1 MRPGV
6 RALVRVLPLLAALFL
21 VFPATARAE
30 WQFTPFI
37 GYTFKATSTFVDFD
51 PDPDRV
57 ATDQTRLNFGGA
69 VRFVGEWPIGLETYY
84 VHTPGFFD
92 PRQQFAIP
100 LPVVLESRTY
110 AVMGNVVLTTPLSW
124 NRYGLRPSL
133 SGGIGLMH
141 ASEED
146 LLQVIRYRINLLGMN
161 VGGGA
166 VGFLSDHV
174 GVRFDLRY
182 FRNIK
187 GVSQEDLGDFPVTSG
202 QPVRLR
208 YWTLGFGVVFKT

>member
-1 MRPGV
+1 MIPDGRTLFRGLV
-6 RALVRVLPLLAALFL
+6 LSALLILTFPL
-21 VFPATARAE
+21 VARAE

-51 PDPDRV
+51 IDADRV

-69 VRFVGEWPIGLETYY
+69 VRLIGDSPFGVEAYY

-92 PRQQFAIP
+92 PKPQFNIN
-100 LPVVLESRTY
+100 LPRVLESRTY
-110 AVMGNVVLTTPLSW
+110 AVMGNVVLATPRHW

-146 LLQVIRYRINLLGMN
+146 QLHVIPYRVDLLGMN
-161 VGGGA
+161 LGGGA

-187 GVSQEDLGDFPVTSG
+187 GVPQDDLDFPVTGG

-208 YWTLGFGVVFKT
+208 YWTLGFGVVFKK

>member
-1 MRPGV
+1 MIPDRR
-6 RALVRVLPLLAALFL
+6 RAFRVLVLSVFFLLTCGQ
-21 VFPATARAE
+21 VARAE

-37 GYTFKATSTFVDFD
+37 GYTFKASTTIVDFD
-51 PDPDRV
+51 LDEDRV
-57 ATDQTRLNFGGA
+57 ATDDTRVNFGGA
-69 VRFVGEWPIGLETYY
+69 IRLIGAWPIGLEAYY

-92 PRQQFAIP
+92 TETFSLNAPRII
-100 LPVVLESRTY
+100 ESRTY

-141 ASEED
+141 ASASD
-146 LLQVIRYRINLLGMN
+146 QLQILPYRLDLLGMN
-161 VGGGA
+161 IGGGA

-182 FRNIK
+182 FKNIK
-187 GVSQEDLGDFPVTSG
+187 GVPAEDLLPGTTNPG
-202 QPVRLR
+202 QSVRLR
-208 YWTLGFGVVFKT
+208 YWTIDFGVVFKK

>member
-1 MRPGV
+1 VIPDRRTIV
-6 RALVRVLPLLAALFL
+6 RILVLDTLLIVILPT
-21 VFPATARAE
+21 VSRAE
-30 WQFTPFI
+30 WQFTPFL
-37 GYTFKATSTFVDFD
+37 GYTFKASTTIVDFD
-51 PDPDRV
+51 LDEDQV
-57 ATDQTRLNFGGA
+57 ATDDTRVNFGGA
-69 VRFVGEWPIGLETYY
+69 VRFVGEWPIGLEAYY

-92 PRQQFAIP
+92 TATFNIAAPRII
-100 LPVVLESRTY
+100 ESRTY

-141 ASEED
+141 ASATD
-146 LLQVIRYRINLLGMN
+146 QLQILPYRLDLLGMN
-161 VGGGA
+161 IGGGA

-187 GVSQEDLGDFPVTSG
+187 GIPQEELDPGITVG

-208 YWTLGFGVVFKT
+208 YWTLDFGVVFKK

>member
-1 MRPGV
+1 VIADWRRGFRP
-6 RALVRVLPLLAALFL
+6 LVLSTLLTFT
-21 VFPATARAE
+21 FPSTARAE

-37 GYTFKATSTFVDFD
+37 GYTFKGSTTIVDFD
-51 PDPDRV
+51 LDEDQV
-57 ATDQTRLNFGGA
+57 ATDDTRVNFGGA
-69 VRFVGEWPIGLETYY
+69 VRLLGEWPIGVEAYY

-92 PRQQFAIP
+92 AETFSIVDPRI
-100 LPVVLESRTY
+100 VESRTY

-133 SGGIGLMH
+133 SGGIGLLH
-141 ASEED
+141 ASARD
-146 LLQVIRYRINLLGMN
+146 QNGIIPYRLNLLGMN
-161 VGGGA
+161 IGGGA

-187 GVSQEDLGDFPVTSG
+187 GVPQDELDFPVTLG

-208 YWTLGFGVVFKT
+208 YWTFGFGVVIKP

>member
-1 MRPGV
+1 MIPDRRRGF
-6 RALVRVLPLLAALFL
+6 RVLALSAFL
-21 VFPATARAE
+21 ILTFSPIASAE

-51 PDPDRV
+51 LDETRF
-57 ATDQTRLNFGGA
+57 ATDQTRFNFGGA
-69 VRFVGEWPIGLETYY
+69 VTLIGESPFGLEAYY

-92 PRQQFAIP
+92 PKQQFNIV
-100 LPVVLESRTY
+100 LPFVLESQTY
-110 AVMGNVVLTTPLSW
+110 AVMGNLVLATPRSW

-141 ASEED
+141 ASEQD
-146 LLQVIRYRINLLGMN
+146 QLQVIRYRVNLLGMN

-166 VGFLSDHV
+166 VGFVSDHV
-174 GVRFDLRY
+174 GLRFDLRY

-187 GVSQEDLGDFPVTSG
+187 GLSQEDLEDFPVTAG

-208 YWTLGFGVVFKT
+208 YWTLGFGVVFKK

>member
-1 MRPGV
+1 VIPDGR
-6 RALVRVLPLLAALFL
+6 RRFRVLGLSAFL
-21 VFPATARAE
+21 ILTVSRIARAE

-37 GYTFKATSTFVDFD
+37 GYTFKASTTIVDFD
-51 PDPDRV
+51 LDENQV
-57 ATDQTRLNFGGA
+57 ATDDTRVNFGGA
-69 VRFVGEWPIGLETYY
+69 VRLVGEWPIGVEAYF

-92 PRQQFAIP
+92 TQTFNITAPRII
-100 LPVVLESRTY
+100 ESRTY
-110 AVMGNVVLTTPLSW
+110 ALMGNVVLTTPLSW

-141 ASEED
+141 ASATD
-146 LLQVIRYRINLLGMN
+146 QLQILPYRLNLLGMN
-161 VGGGA
+161 IGGGA

-187 GVSQEDLGDFPVTSG
+187 GIPLEELDLGITVG

-208 YWTLGFGVVFKT
+208 YWTIDFGVVIKK

>member
-1 MRPGV
+1 MTSGV
-6 RALVRVLPLLAALFL
+6 WTLLRVLLFSAILFL
-21 VFPATARAE
+21 TFPDAAAAE

-37 GYTFKATSTFVDFD
+37 GYTFKGSTTIVDFD
-51 PDPDRV
+51 LDEDRE

-69 VRFVGEWPIGLETYY
+69 VRLIGESPFGIEAYY

-92 PRQQFAIP
+92 PKRRFGII

-110 AVMGNVVLTTPLSW
+110 AVMGNVVLSTPRHW

-141 ASEED
+141 ASLD
-146 LLQVIRYRINLLGMN
+146 DQLQVSPYTVNLVGMN
-161 VGGGA
+161 IGGGA
-166 VGFLSDHV
+166 VGFVSDRV
-174 GVRFDLRY
+174 GVRFDLRD

-187 GVSQEDLGDFPVTSG
+187 GVPLADLDFPVTRG

-208 YWTLGFGVVFKT
+208 YWTVAFGVVIKK

>member
-1 MRPGV
+1 VIPDGRTGS
-6 RALVRVLPLLAALFL
+6 RVLILSAFFILS
-21 VFPATARAE
+21 FPRIARAE

-51 PDPDRV
+51 LDEDRFV
-57 ATDQTRLNFGGA
+57 TDQTRLNFGGA
-69 VRFVGEWPIGLETYY
+69 VRLIGEWPIGLEAYY

-92 PRQQFAIP
+92 PKPQFNIV
-100 LPVVLESRTY
+100 LPQVLESRTY

-146 LLQVIRYRINLLGMN
+146 LLHVIRYRINLLGMN

-187 GVSQEDLGDFPVTSG
+187 GVSQEDLGDFPVTG
-202 QPVRLR
+202 GDPVRLR
-208 YWTLGFGVVFKT
+208 YWTIAFGVVLKK

>member
-1 MRPGV
+1 MIPDRRTGF
-6 RALVRVLPLLAALFL
+6 RALVLSAFL
-21 VFPATARAE
+21 ILTFPPIARAE

-51 PDPDRV
+51 IDPDRA

-69 VRFVGEWPIGLETYY
+69 VRLIGESPFGVEAYY

-92 PRQQFAIP
+92 PKPQFNIV
-100 LPVVLESRTY
+100 LPRVLESRTY
-110 AVMGNVVLTTPLSW
+110 AVMGNVVLSTPRSW
-124 NRYGLRPSL
+124 NRYGLRPSV

-146 LLQVIRYRINLLGMN
+146 QLQVIRYRVNLLGMN

-166 VGFLSDHV
+166 VGFVSDHV

-187 GVSQEDLGDFPVTSG
+187 GLSQEDLEDFPVTVG

-208 YWTLGFGVVFKT
+208 YWTIAFGVVIKK

>member
-1 MRPGV
+1 MIPDRRTGCRILV
-6 RALVRVLPLLAALFL
+6 LSALLTLSWPSI
-21 VFPATARAE
+21 ARAE

-37 GYTFKATSTFVDFD
+37 GYTFKGSTTILDFD
-51 PDPDRV
+51 FDEDQV
-57 ATDQTRLNFGGA
+57 ATDDTRVNFGGA
-69 VRFVGEWPIGLETYY
+69 IRLIGAWPIGLEAYY

-92 PRQQFAIP
+92 AETFSIDLPRI
-100 LPVVLESRTY
+100 VESRTY
-110 AVMGNVVLTTPLSW
+110 ALMGNVVLTTPLSW

-141 ASEED
+141 ASARD
-146 LLQVIRYRINLLGMN
+146 QNGIIPYQLNLLGMN
-161 VGGGA
+161 IGGGA

-182 FRNIK
+182 FKNIK
-187 GVSQEDLGDFPVTSG
+187 GVPLEELDPLITVG

-208 YWTLGFGVVFKT
+208 YWTLDFGIVFKK

>member
-1 MRPGV
+1 MISDRRRGF
-6 RALVRVLPLLAALFL
+6 RVLVLSAFLILLFSPNAS
-21 VFPATARAE
+21 AE

-37 GYTFKATSTFVDFD
+37 GYTFKTTSTFVDFD
-51 PDPDRV
+51 PDPDRI

-69 VRFVGEWPIGLETYY
+69 VRLIGEWPIGLEAYY

-92 PRQQFAIP
+92 PKQQFNIP

-141 ASEED
+141 AFEKD
-146 LLQVIRYRINLLGMN
+146 QLQVIPYRVNLLGMN

-166 VGFLSDHV
+166 VGFVSDHV

-187 GVSQEDLGDFPVTSG
+187 GVSQDQLDFPVTVG

-208 YWTLGFGVVFKT
+208 YWTLGFGVVIKK

>member
-1 MRPGV
+1 MIPDRRRGF
-6 RALVRVLPLLAALFL
+6 RVLVLSALLVLA
-21 VFPATARAE
+21 VPPIARAE

-37 GYTFKATSTFVDFD
+37 GYTFKATSTFVDLD

-57 ATDQTRLNFGGA
+57 ATDQTRINFGGA
-69 VRFVGEWPIGLETYY
+69 VRLIGDSPFGAEIYY

-92 PRQQFAIP
+92 PKQQFSFP
-100 LPVVLESRTY
+100 LPLVLESRTY
-110 AVMGNVVLTTPLSW
+110 AVMGNFVLATPRSW

-133 SGGIGLMH
+133 SGGIGVMH

-146 LLQVIRYRINLLGMN
+146 NNHVIEYRVNLVGMN

-187 GVSQEDLGDFPVTSG
+187 GVSQADLDFPVTGG

-208 YWTLGFGVVFKT
+208 YWTMGFGVVIKK

>member
-1 MRPGV
+1 MIPDRRTGF
-6 RALVRVLPLLAALFL
+6 RLLVLSAFL
-21 VFPATARAE
+21 ILTCSPNASAE

-37 GYTFKATSTFVDFD
+37 GYTFKATSTFVDFELD
-51 PDPDRV
+51 ENRAV
-57 ATDQTRLNFGGA
+57 TDQTRLNFGGA
-69 VRFVGEWPIGLETYY
+69 VRLIGEWPIGLEAYY

-92 PRQQFAIP
+92 PKPQFNIV
-100 LPVVLESRTY
+100 LPQVLESRTS

-141 ASEED
+141 ASEQD

-161 VGGGA
+161 IGGGA

>member
-1 MRPGV
+1 VIPDRRTGF
-6 RALVRVLPLLAALFL
+6 RLLVLTAFL
-21 VFPATARAE
+21 ILTFPPTAGAE

-37 GYTFKATSTFVDFD
+37 GYTFKASTTILDFD
-51 PDPDRV
+51 PDENRA

-69 VRFVGEWPIGLETYY
+69 VRLIGEWPIGLEAYY
-84 VHTPGFFD
+84 VHTPGFFEAETFSINL
-92 PRQQFAIP
+92 PR
-100 LPVVLESRTY
+100 LVESRTY
-110 AVMGNVVLTTPLSW
+110 ALMGNVVLTTPLSW

-141 ASEED
+141 ASARD
-146 LLQVIRYRINLLGMN
+146 QNAITPYRLNLLGMN
-161 VGGGA
+161 LGGGA

-182 FRNIK
+182 FKNIK
-187 GVSQEDLGDFPVTSG
+187 GVPLEELDPTITVG

-208 YWTLGFGVVFKT
+208 YWMIGFGVVFKK